1 MAPTSTKP
9 YKPFQP
15 QSTPFLPE
23 STVVFLE
30 DSIWKMGANST
41 PRDDTDGVTPV
52 RVEEQYEVHERH
64 ALPFIYT
71 VPPTPSYWDLQT
83 NDPKKVLL
91 IADGAD
97 VFVDFNRQISSD
109 SPKIFSG
116 ESLIIN
122 AKRTTRIWASGVY
135 QDGTLRM
142 LIFKR

>member
-1 MAPTSTKP
+1 MAETSTKP

-15 QSTPFLPE
+15 ENLPFLPE
-23 STVVFLE
+23 DTVGILE
-30 DSIWKMGANST
+30 ENIWKMGANST

-64 ALPFIYT
+64 AMPFTYT
-71 VPPTPSYWDLQT
+71 VPATPNYWDLQT

-109 SPKIFSG
+109 SPKIFNG
-116 ESLIIN
+116 DNLTIT
-122 AKRTTRIWASGVY
+122 AKRTTRIWAEGVSGN
-135 QDGTLRM
+135 GTLRM
-142 LIFKR
+142 VIFKR